1 MKYQIHV
8 KPLPLC
14 LVMGLAMGLGLSVT
28 AMAQDEGTDRVPDRI
43 HGESHRHGELEE
55 VVVTATPLSRN
66 LLEMSQ
72 SATVLSGAALE
83 REVANNIGDTLSRV
97 PGLSNASFGQN
108 VGRPVIRGF
117 EGARVGV
124 LNNNMASS
132 DASAVSQ
139 DHAVSVEPFLADQI
153 EVLKGPSTLLYG
165 SGSIG
170 GVVNI
175 VTHTIPE
182 EVPEEGIEG
191 RAMIQGDSA
200 ADQRFAAARVDF
212 GFSSLAFHANA
223 FYRRTDDYEIPGA
236 AELYPDR
243 AEEGHEEGHEEEGH
257 DEEAPT
263 GVLENSFLDNEGGSL
278 GAGWIGDRWRFG
290 LSFTSYD
297 SNYGIPG
304 AHGHGHE
311 EDEEHGD
318 EQEEEEEEEHADE
331 EEERVTIGLES
342 ERLDA
347 ELLGSQPFRGFE
359 QLKLRFASTSYQH
372 NEFEGAEV
380 GTVFDNDTTD
390 ARLEMRHNPW
400 GDWKGAF
407 GAQYTDR
414 DFGAIGEEAFVP
426 PSNTSTAALFW
437 VENAQFGEWQF
448 DLGMRYENID
458 IEAQPPASAESQA
471 QGLPQ
476 NRSFSP
482 FSASAGAVWHLNED
496 SHLTF
501 NLSHA
506 ERAPTDQE
514 LFAFGPHIATQTFEV
529 GDSSL
534 DKERNLHFETSYR
547 LHRGALTGSVTLF
560 YDDFSD
566 YIYQRDT
573 GQIEDEL
580 PRRQWSQQ
588 DADFYGA
595 EIEVRYDFGHLPSG
609 HWQAFVFADRV
620 RAEFADGENV
630 PRMPPSRIGLG
641 LDWDHDSWAANLT
654 WIHASS
660 QTKIA
665 EFETTTPAYDLL
677 NAELSYLLPVAD
689 RFDWE
694 VFAKAH
700 NLLDEDI
707 RNSTS
712 FLKDQAPQIGRN
724 YVLGLRAR
732 F

>member
-1 MKYQIHV
+1 MKSQIHL
-8 KPLPLC
+8 KPAPLC
-14 LVMGLAMGLGLSVT
+14 LAIGLALSAT
-28 AMAQDEGTDRVPDRI
+28 AMAQDEATENMPDRI
-43 HGESHRHGELEE
+43 HGESHRHAELEE
-55 VVVTATPLSRN
+55 IVVTATPLARN
-66 LLEMSQ
+66 LVEMSQ

-165 SGSIG
+165 SGAIG

-175 VTHTIPE
+175 VTHTIPQE
-182 EVPEEGIEG
+182 IPAQGVEG

-223 FYRRTDDYEIPGA
+223 FYRRTDDYEIPGE
-236 AELYPDR
+236 AELYPHND
-243 AEEGHEEGHEEEGH
+243 EEDGQEEESPAGQ
-257 DEEAPT
+257 
-263 GVLENSFLDNEGGSL
+263 LENSFLDNDGGSL
-278 GAGWIGDRWRFG
+278 GAGWIGDRWRLG
-290 LSFTSYD
+290 LSYTRYD

-304 AHGHGHE
+304 AHGHE
-311 EDEEHGD
+311 EEEEHGD
-318 EQEEEEEEEHADE
+318 EHNGEEEHGEEHDE
-331 EEERVTIGLES
+331 EEDLVTIGLES

-347 ELLGSQPFRGFE
+347 ELLGSRPIKGFE
-359 QLKLRFASTSYQH
+359 QLKLRLASTSYQH
-372 NEFEGAEV
+372 TEFEGSEV

-390 ARLEMRHNPW
+390 VRLELRHDPW
-400 GDWKGAF
+400 GVWQGAF

-426 PSNTSTAALFW
+426 PSNTSTAAVFW
-437 VENAQFGEWQF
+437 VENAEFGNWQF
-448 DLGMRYENID
+448 DLGLRHENID
-458 IEAQPPASAESQA
+458 IEARSTGLADGQVPV
-471 QGLPQ
+471 LPQ
-476 NRSFSP
+476 KRSFSP
-482 FSASAGAVWHLNED
+482 VSASAGAVWHLNDD
-496 SHLTF
+496 SHLSF

-534 DKERNLHFETSYR
+534 DTERNLHFETSYR

-560 YDDFSD
+560 YDAFSD

-580 PRRQWSQQ
+580 PLRQWSQQ
-588 DADFYGA
+588 DTDFYGG
-595 EIEVRYDFGHLPSG
+595 EIEVRYDFGRLQSG
-609 HWQAFVFADRV
+609 HWQAFFFADRV

-641 LDWDHDSWAANLT
+641 LDWDRARWAGNLT

-665 EFETTTPAYDLL
+665 EFETSTPAYDLL
-677 NAELSYLLPVAD
+677 NAELSYLLPIAG
-689 RFDWE
+689 RFEWE
-694 VFAKAH
+694 VYAKGH

-712 FLKDQAPQIGRN
+712 FLKEQAPQIGRN
-724 YVLGLRAR
+724 YVVGLRTR